1 MKKYR
6 KIKSMILLLMA
17 VGMMLSG
24 CSKGTSAS
32 TSTYVVAEEEL
43 SRALPKVGEAEI
55 IKAKVKAGS
64 KGTISVA
71 TVGSPNTEILKEAAK
86 ILEEKG
92 YVLNIE
98 VCEDY
103 LMPNQLV
110 LEGKADCNYYQHA
123 AFMKRYN
130 IDKQTNLLEMA
141 KIHYEPMAIFS
152 EKVEDLETL
161 GKGAKVAIPE
171 NPTALAKA
179 LWLLQE
185 EGLISLMSDADMNA
199 VIGDIANNPL
209 GLEIVTM
216 KEEEI
221 LKKLSTV
228 DLGLSHKGY
237 ALQEGIAA
245 ENIMLAEE
253 TKDSMMAKELA
264 QSVVVGEYPNEKA
277 SILIE
282 VLMSKEM
289 EKFMETNYQGSLS
302 MMDGMVSGIETTTKN
317 VAEASVQEDDVTE
330 EPKG

>member
-6 KIKSMILLLMA
+6 NIKGVILLFVVAGL
-17 VGMMLSG
+17 MLSG
-24 CSKGTSAS
+24 CSKEQSTSAS
-32 TSTYVVAEEEL
+32 TYVTAEEEL

-55 IKAKVKAGS
+55 IKAKVKAGT

-71 TVGSPNTEILKEAAK
+71 TVGSPNTEILREAAK
-86 ILEEKG
+86 ILEGKG
-92 YVLNIE
+92 YLLEVE

-152 EKVEDLETL
+152 EKVKDLETL
-161 GKGAKVAIPE
+161 GTGAKVAIPE
-171 NPTALAKA
+171 NPTALAEA
-179 LWLLQE
+179 LWLLQA

-216 KEEEI
+216 KEEEV
-221 LKKLSTV
+221 LKNLNDV
-228 DLGLSHKGY
+228 DLALCRKGY

-245 ENIMLAEE
+245 ESIMLAEE
-253 TKDSMMAKELA
+253 AKDSMMAKELA

-277 SILIE
+277 SVLIE

-289 EKFMETNYQGSLS
+289 QKFMETNYQGSFS
-302 MMDGMVSGIETTTKN
+302 MMAGMVSGIEATAKE
-317 VAEASVQEDDVTE
+317 VSEVSVQEDDAAEETE
-330 EPKG
+330 G

>member
-1 MKKYR
+1 M
-6 KIKSMILLLMA
+6 
-17 VGMMLSG
+17 
-24 CSKGTSAS
+24 
-32 TSTYVVAEEEL
+32 
-43 SRALPKVGEAEI
+43 
-55 IKAKVKAGS
+55 
-64 KGTISVA
+64 
-71 TVGSPNTEILKEAAK
+71 
-86 ILEEKG
+86 
-92 YVLNIE
+92 
-98 VCEDY
+98 
-103 LMPNQLV
+103 
-110 LEGKADCNYYQHA
+110 
-123 AFMKRYN
+123 
-130 IDKQTNLLEMA
+130 
-141 KIHYEPMAIFS
+141 
-152 EKVEDLETL
+152 ETL

-179 LWLLQE
+179 LWLLQA

-228 DLGLSHKGY
+228 DLGLCHKGY